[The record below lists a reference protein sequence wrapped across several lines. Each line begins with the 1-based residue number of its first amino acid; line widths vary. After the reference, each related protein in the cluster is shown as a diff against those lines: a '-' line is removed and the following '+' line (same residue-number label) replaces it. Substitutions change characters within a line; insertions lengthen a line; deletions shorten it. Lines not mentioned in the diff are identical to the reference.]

1 VANDAPDEKAA
12 LLRIGGIMKKTFENE
27 SIEVDGFEIHK
38 SEDVRYSEERRRDVT
53 TNKYVIQQYA
63 PKCA

>member
-1 VANDAPDEKAA
+1 
-12 LLRIGGIMKKTFENE
+12 MKKTFENE